1 MEKNT
6 CERQVVTP
14 GTEVIMENSIPDRYE
29 KNPMLAVLENYVLDA
44 IGKLE
49 PDKAELLNKMIC
61 QTFGGTDWK
70 KVVREQF
77 DLPRE
82 TDDNLRAMWK
92 QAQEEAE
99 AAQEDLSPEEFARDV
114 VDELFSDLGS

>member
-1 MEKNT
+1 MGLLDDAVPE
-6 CERQVVTP
+6 
-14 GTEVIMENSIPDRYE
+14 RYE

-49 PDKAELLNKMIC
+49 ADKAEMLNKMIC
-61 QTFGGTDWK
+61 QTFGGTDWR
-70 KVVREQF
+70 KVVRDQF

-82 TDDNLRAMWK
+82 TEENLRAMWK

-99 AAQEDLSPEEFARDV
+99 VEQEDLSAEEFARDV
-114 VDELFSDLGS
+114 VDELFSDLGH